1 MKILS
6 LNFALSL
13 IVIVLSLSTFSSCS
27 ILARIKSIFSKVSN
41 TVDSVEDTVEDK
53 VKDFVGDLKSRRNGS
68 DLNCLGLP
76 ETLFS
81 TVLESILDSTTK
93 AEYVRFYFANRN
105 RTDYTTVVVANFSL
119 DTTNFEATKDTYII
133 THGFLGSGQSSWLT
147 EMKEAILNY
156 V

>member
-1 MKILS
+1 MKIFNC
-6 LNFALSL
+6 NFPLL
-13 IVIVLSLSTFSSCS
+13 FIVSVLSSSTLTSCS
-27 ILARIKSIFSKVSN
+27 LLDRIKSAISEVSE
-41 TVDSVEDTVEDK
+41 TVDSVEDAVEDK
-53 VKDFVGDLKSRRNGS
+53 VKDFVDNLQSITNGS
-68 DLNCLGLP
+68 DLNCLGFP
-76 ETLFS
+76 DTLFS